1 MTKDNT
7 KASCHKPSDLGGV
20 HVTGVWVYNLLTPE
34 VLASFLSTY
43 FITVHS
49 SGLDD
54 WQFFHWTLPQCC
66 PSHVCATAVLSNC

>member
-1 MTKDNT
+1 MTKDDT
-7 KASCHKPSDLGGV
+7 KVTVTSLVTVGV